1 MEKLNPQRD
10 IILRLEVFIKSIITV
25 LNFPYIQFIV
35 IVYIYTV
42 YSLVIV
48 TLRTTEVK
56 WK

>member
-25 LNFPYIQFIV
+25 LNFPYISLV

-48 TLRTTEVK
+48 TPRTTEVK

>member
-48 TLRTTEVK
+48 TPRTTEVK